1 MDRPT
6 IEMRIAETMKLLRES
21 KADNLVLATYTREE
35 FAKLRPL
42 DNYDEYKRG
51 ERLFAEGLAARGLL
65 GRIRFQFIDAAG
77 FRNWLARHPGI
88 KPDEHARAAYA
99 TSLATGTDV

>member
-21 KADNLVLATYTREE
+21 KADNVVLATYTRAE
-35 FAKLRPL
+35 FEQLRPGE
-42 DNYDEYKRG
+42 DYDDFKRG
-51 ERLFAEGLAARGLL
+51 ERMFAEGLAARGLL

-77 FRNWLARHPGI
+77 FRRWLARHPGME
-88 KPDEHARAAYA
+88 PDEHARAAYA
-99 TSLATGTDV
+99 TCLATGADV